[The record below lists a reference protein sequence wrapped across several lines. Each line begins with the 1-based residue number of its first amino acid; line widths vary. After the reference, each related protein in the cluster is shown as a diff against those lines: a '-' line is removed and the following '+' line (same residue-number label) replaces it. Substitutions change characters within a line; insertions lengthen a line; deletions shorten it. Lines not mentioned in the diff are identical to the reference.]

1 MRGEDGAEEED
12 VEFGLVVP
20 DQDAGSRGEVLF
32 AGDDVE
38 ANSCGP
44 VHGVVESAGDGVLG

>member
-32 AGDDVE
+32 SGDDFE
-38 ANSCGP
+38 ADARGP
-44 VHGVVESAGDGVLG
+44 VHGVVEGAGDGVLG